1 MSSRWPQM
9 MRKATAVEYCDL
21 SEAAFL
27 REVACG
33 RLPPGVTFGGREH
46 WHKEALDKALDLLT
60 GAHVDDWEKDFWNRG
75 KAA

>member
-1 MSSRWPQM
+1 MTWPAM
-9 MRKATAVEYCDL
+9 MKAKTAASYLDM

-33 RLPPGVTFGGREH
+33 RLPEAVMLGNRHH
-46 WHKEALDKALDLLT
+46 WRKEALDKAIDTLSAPDLPSWQRKLLH
-60 GAHVDDWEKDFWNRG
+60 GP